1 MRDALRA
8 VFEALFKVLF
18 TYDCRGEEQLPV
30 SGPAVI
36 AANHPS
42 FLDPLLLSLQ
52 VRRPIRFMAWERLF
66 RLPGL
71 GFLIRLFGAFPVDL
85 RRGRGG
91 VAYEAAKRLVLAGEL
106 VGIFPEGQRSTSGWL
121 EPELRAGAA
130 RLALETGAP
139 LFPVTIA
146 GAHRAWPR
154 ARLVPH
160 PARIRV
166 RYHAPIDPGPYRALP
181 AEEGLAALLAELRQR
196 VERSLRP
203 AVKAD
208 LRFNLV
214 YARPAPW
221 PRAHEWLAAL
231 VPAALV
237 GYGSGR
243 WAAAWPSAAYLAYLV
258 LDRVW
263 IRQGRLVKW
272 LRNASPLLFL
282 LVFGGRVM
290 QALALVPPPAGAALA
305 AITLGALY
313 PYIYDRGRSGLAF
326 VRGLVLTLGC
336 ALVASLDNPLPA
348 GYHVSLPLFAAAFAW
363 ERRGVFWRYAV
374 LALLGYAWAAAYLLG
389 GGLGLLGYALA
400 GLLGWLLTRLL
411 PDRLGLRTS
420 GALDGAGLR
429 P

>member
-1 MRDALRA
+1 MRDTLRA

-18 TYDCRGEEQLPV
+18 SYDCHGEEQLPA
-30 SGPAVI
+30 SGPAVV

-52 VRRPIRFMAWERLF
+52 VRRPIRFMAWDRLF

-71 GFLIRLFGAFPVDL
+71 GALIRLFGAFPVDL
-85 RRGRGG
+85 RRGRGRL
-91 VAYEAAKRLVLAGEL
+91 AYDAAKRLVLAGEI

-154 ARLVPH
+154 TRLVPH

-166 RYHAPIDPGPYRALP
+166 RYHAPIDPGPYRDRP
-181 AEEGLAALLAELRQR
+181 DDDGLAALLAELRQR

-221 PRAHEWLAAL
+221 PRVHEWLAAS

-237 GYGSGR
+237 GHATGDWR
-243 WAAAWPSAAYLAYLV
+243 AAWPAAAYLLYLL
-258 LDRVW
+258 LDRPLM
-263 IRQGRLVKW
+263 RQGRLAKW
-272 LRNASPLLFL
+272 LRNASPVLFL
-282 LVFGGRVM
+282 LAWGPSVM
-290 QALALVPPPAGAALA
+290 RALGLAPPPAGAALA

-313 PYIYDRGRSGLAF
+313 PYIYDRGRNGLAF
-326 VRGLVLTLGC
+326 VRGLVLTFGC
-336 ALVASLDNPLPA
+336 ALLASLDTPLPA
-348 GYHVSLPLFAAAFAW
+348 GFHVSLPLFAAAFSW

-374 LALLGYAWAAAYLLG
+374 VALLGYGVVAAHLLG
-389 GGLGLLGYALA
+389 GGLGLLGHALA
-400 GLLGWLLTRLL
+400 GLVGWLLTRLL
-411 PDRLGLRTS
+411 PDRLGLRAS

>member
-18 TYDCRGEEQLPV
+18 TYDCLGEEQLPA
-30 SGPAVI
+30 SGPAVV

-52 VRRPIRFMAWERLF
+52 VRRPIRFMAWDRLF
-66 RLPGL
+66 KVPGL

-85 RRGRGG
+85 RRGKGRL
-91 VAYEAAKRLVLAGEL
+91 AYEAAKQLVLAGEL

-154 ARLVPH
+154 TRLVPH

-166 RYHAPIDPGPYRALP
+166 RYHAPIDPAPYRDQP
-181 AEEGLAALLAELRQR
+181 ADTGLTALLDELRQR

-221 PRAHEWLAAL
+221 PRAHECLAAL
-231 VPAALV
+231 MPAALA
-237 GYGSGR
+237 GSATR
-243 WAAAWPSAAYLAYLV
+243 QWLAVWPTAAYALYLL
-258 LDRVW
+258 LDRIV
-263 IRQGRLVKW
+263 IRQGRLAKW
-272 LRNASPLLFL
+272 LRNASPVFL
-282 LVFGGRVM
+282 LLACGPFVM
-290 QALALVPPPAGAALA
+290 RSLGLSPPPAGGALV
-305 AITLGALY
+305 AILLGALY

-326 VRGLVLTLGC
+326 VRGLVLTLACG
-336 ALVASLDNPLPA
+336 LVAMIDTPCAA

-374 LALLGYAWAAAYLLG
+374 LVLLTYALAAGHVLG
-389 GGLGLLGYALA
+389 GGFDLLGHALA
-400 GLLGWLLTRLL
+400 GLLGWLFTRLL
-411 PDRLGLRTS
+411 PDGLGLRTS
-420 GALDGAGLR
+420 GALDGKGLR